1 MKTETHN
8 FFNIGVLTLAGT
20 LFTHPNYSLISAILI
35 TSPANRIIDNYGHKN
50 KEVEIERRFGPFR
63 IKKKIVIPVRTNEM
77 HSPLRA
83 LFWGFIP
90 ALVLFIAVYCLR
102 NYFAFLFIPYFILI
116 QGLLSGELH
125 LLLDLPTEGGIF
137 INKKRFSFGHF
148 AYDNPL
154 LNFTGVIIGLLLIYV
169 SFGGTYEKAYYAF
182 KHIIYIFWHI

>member
-50 KEVEIERRFGPFR
+50 KEVEIERRFGPY
-63 IKKKIVIPVRTNEM
+63 EM

-90 ALVLFIAVYCLR
+90 ALVLFIAVYYLR

>member
-35 TSPANRIIDNYGHKN
+35 TSPANRIIDEYGHEN
-50 KEVEIERRFGPFR
+50 KEIETVRRFGPFR
-63 IKKKIVIPVRTNEM
+63 IKKKIVIPVRTNKM

-90 ALVLFIAVYCLR
+90 AAVLFMAVYYLR
-102 NYFAFLFIPYFILI
+102 NYYAFLPIPYFILI

-137 INKKRFSFGHF
+137 INKKRFSMGHF
-148 AYDNPL
+148 AYNNPL
-154 LNFTGVIIGLLLIYV
+154 LNFSAVLIGFFLIYV
-169 SFGGTYEKAYYAF
+169 SFGGKL
-182 KHIIYIFWHI
+182 